1 MTSRLVLELDVDPPE
16 VSSSKTI
23 DYAGRLV
30 NAFTTTP
37 LFVYKEWGGGT
48 IPALLEA
55 AEERLGGLEWI
66 LYPRRTATLD
76 TGNQFTAHHLL
87 KMLSPAKKQYMRP
100 SQRFLRE
107 ELKSIELNG
116 LSSVRLRLRRPMPFL
131 PEILSA
137 DAFVSISDQGKDL
150 TSGPYSLTVR
160 RPGQLLVLTKKSAS
174 FDFYPDGPETIFFIV
189 TRSPDDGINLFEQG
203 LIDATCNPNLPSAAM
218 KRYRSSKQLR
228 TGSLAM
234 AGVLIPRNVKDVLPV
249 HLAINRTKICST
261 VKDGLMPLDNIMDI
275 FYTEDFRR
283 SETGAITRPL
293 SSNNLYFGGRRI
305 TIAYANFPPN
315 GRVVKLIAENLML
328 VSGAQVD
335 AKPLSYTEYIYEI
348 ERQTYDFVY
357 TLIQPTLPEPVAF
370 LEQLLRWK
378 KHKLDVTSFASDIL
392 CKTYFDRLA
401 DCRNILESEL
411 GNLPL
416 VPVVQHASK
425 FLAADSTQLLY
436 LTPDGLFRPSLRLEG
451 ST

>member
-16 VSSSKTI
+16 VSPSKTI

-30 NAFTTTP
+30 SSFTTTP
-37 LFVYKEWGGGT
+37 LFVYKKWGAGT

-55 AEERLGGLEWI
+55 AEPRFGGLEWI

-76 TGNQFTAHHLL
+76 TENQFTVHHLL
-87 KMLSPAKKQYMRP
+87 KMLSPGKKQYMRP

-107 ELKSIELNG
+107 ELKSIELYG

-160 RPGQLLVLTKKSAS
+160 RPGQLLVLTKKTAS

-189 TRSPDDGINLFEQG
+189 TRSPNDGIDLFEQG

-234 AGVLIPRNVKDVLPV
+234 AGVLIPRNVEDTLPV
-249 HLAINRTKICST
+249 HLAINRAKICST
-261 VKDGLMPLDNIMDI
+261 VKEGLMPLDNIMDI
-275 FYTEDFRR
+275 FYTEGFRR
-283 SETGAITRPL
+283 SGTGIITCPFSRD
-293 SSNNLYFGGRRI
+293 NLHFGARRI
-305 TIAYANFPPN
+305 TIAYADFPPN
-315 GRVVKLIAENLML
+315 GRVVKLIAESLML
-328 VSGAQVD
+328 ASDAKVD
-335 AKPLSYTEYIYEI
+335 TKPLSYTEYIYEM

-357 TLIQPTLPEPVAF
+357 TLIQPALPEPVVF

-378 KHKLDVTSFASDIL
+378 KRALNVTSLAGDIL
-392 CKTYFDRLA
+392 CKPYFDRLD

-411 GNLPL
+411 GDLPL
-416 VPVVQHASK
+416 IPVVQHASK
-425 FLAADSTQLLY
+425 FLASDFTQLLY
-436 LTPDGLFRPSLRLEG
+436 LTPDGLFRPSLHLEG
-451 ST
+451 CT